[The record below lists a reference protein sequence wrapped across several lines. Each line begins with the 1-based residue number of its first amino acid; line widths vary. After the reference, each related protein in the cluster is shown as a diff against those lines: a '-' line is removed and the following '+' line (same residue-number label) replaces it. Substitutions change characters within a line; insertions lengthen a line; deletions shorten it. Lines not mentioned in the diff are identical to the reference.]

1 MARGRMITNN
11 ITRDKDIHNL
21 SDDTCRLLF
30 TWLLTFADCEGRTYG
45 DPAIVKS
52 TVYPRRTDITVDQ
65 VDGYLEELSNVGLI
79 LRYSAG
85 DDLFILFPAFDKNQP
100 GLRKDREPASDFP
113 PPPDE
118 AIDKYV
124 RMFAGK
130 KPDVC
135 RMLDGLREEKRRE
148 EKGKEGSA
156 AELAELTRAYEKNV
170 GVLSGMLREML
181 ADDLDEYGLQLC
193 LDAMAE
199 GVRNNKRKW
208 SYVQGILKNWKR
220 DGRGA
225 SVGTNGKTAKPK
237 SRTIVHPDG
246 TLETIDEGGL

>member
-11 ITRDKDIHNL
+11 ITRDKDVHNL

-52 TVYPRRTDITVDQ
+52 IVYPRRTDITAEQ
-65 VDGYLEELSNVGLI
+65 VDGYLNELNKVGLI
-79 LRYSAG
+79 LRYTAG

-100 GLRKDREPASDFP
+100 GLRKEREPVSEFP
-113 PPPDE
+113 LPPVE

-135 RMLDGLREEKRRE
+135 RMLDGLREVKLMEVKGTE
-148 EKGKEGSA
+148 ENE
-156 AELAELTRAYEKNV
+156 AELSELSRAYEKNI
-170 GVLSGMLREML
+170 GALTGMIADML
-181 ADDLDEYGLQLC
+181 VADLDEYGLQSC
-193 LDAMAE
+193 LDATAE
-199 GVRNNKRKW
+199 AVRNNKRKW
-208 SYVQGILKNWKR
+208 SYVQGILRNWKR
-220 DGRGA
+220 DG
-225 SVGTNGKTAKPK
+225 
-237 SRTIVHPDG
+237 
-246 TLETIDEGGL
+246 